1 MVAEGP
7 LIVFL
12 LFLVRLAIPLVILLG
27 LGYLYER
34 HVARQSRS
42 EASQGHGEAA
52 ADPTAHPVT
61 GYAAQAASCW
71 EIMECPLDNR
81 QQCIAAQRP
90 GVPCWLALQLA
101 EGHLPDR
108 CIDCQ
113 IFKTSSPQ
121 HHLLA

>member
-7 LIVFL
+7 FIVFL
-12 LFLVRLAIPLVILLG
+12 LFLVRLAIPLMILLG

-34 HVARQSRS
+34 HVAQQSRF
-42 EASQGHGEAA
+42 EALQRHGQAA
-52 ADPTAHPVT
+52 ADPAAHL
-61 GYAAQAASCW
+61 QAVPCW

-81 QQCIAAQRP
+81 QQCVAAQRP